1 MSEFLYAVLQAAR
14 EIIPL
19 LAMREEHLLQAGAK
33 GAGGDI
39 SIGADLLCEAIFTKH
54 LSHIGHID
62 SEESGFITAGLQVD
76 KKVDSRFAYSAAA
89 ECMDCHATAN
99 ALARNDEKT
108 AKSVEKSHDEEA
120 NAKNVSEPAKDSR
133 IVDEK
138 SGLFK
143 DSQGRALG
151 VRNRRESAEI
161 ADLSLQAESTSKKPT
176 PSPSDSKIVESKAQ
190 NVLCSQ
196 AVRRQDCE
204 NLESTFDTAP
214 ILNNSAQ
221 DSRICDEKSGLFK
234 DSQGRALGVRN
245 RRESVEIADL
255 SRKAEST
262 SKKPTPSPSD
272 SKIVELES
280 GLFKPRVGDKTDGLS
295 SSRGDEIH
303 DSSPQAES
311 PKQNKDSRAAPT
323 IVLDPLDG
331 SDNYLSNIPY
341 YGASLALC
349 DSTGA
354 VLEAAVINYC
364 SAYIIYG
371 NRHTPNATRIHI
383 FTQEQA
389 SLAPTRAKC
398 GVFEK
403 AYSYPDIARELY
415 AHKLKFR
422 SLGASALSLAY
433 ALEHNYFLFC
443 GAIRKYDALAGLF
456 LCRNLHI
463 ARGADFLL
471 VSQNKQVFGMIEQI
485 LSKHHIK
492 QI

>member
-1 MSEFLYAVLQAAR
+1 MSEFLCAVLQAAR

-39 SIGADLLCEAIFTKH
+39 SIGADLLCEEIFTKH

-62 SEESGFITAGLQVD
+62 SEESGFIAAGLQNNKDFSD
-76 KKVDSRFAYSAAA
+76 KAQTLSSRDLHQQVVAIHKSTQI
-89 ECMDCHATAN
+89 DCHADKS
-99 ALARNDEKT
+99 ARND
-108 AKSVEKSHDEEA
+108 
-120 NAKNVSEPAKDSR
+120 KNLSKPAKDS
-133 IVDEK
+133 
-138 SGLFK
+138 G
-143 DSQGRALG
+143 
-151 VRNRRESAEI
+151 
-161 ADLSLQAESTSKKPT
+161 T
-176 PSPSDSKIVESKAQ
+176 
-190 NVLCSQ
+190 
-196 AVRRQDCE
+196 
-204 NLESTFDTAP
+204 
-214 ILNNSAQ
+214 
-221 DSRICDEKSGLFK
+221 
-234 DSQGRALGVRN
+234 
-245 RRESVEIADL
+245 
-255 SRKAEST
+255 
-262 SKKPTPSPSD
+262 SPSD

-280 GLFKPRVGDKTDGLS
+280 GFFEPRKEIRLGCLS
-295 SSRGDEIH
+295 TQCGDEIH

-311 PKQNKDSRAAPT
+311 PKQNEDSRATLT

-349 DSTGA
+349 DGTGA
-354 VLEAAVINYC
+354 VLEAAVVNFC
-364 SAYIIYG
+364 SAQVIYD
-371 NRHTPNATRIHI
+371 HSSAPHASRIHI
-383 FTQEQA
+383 FTQEH
-389 SLAPTRAKC
+389 SPLAPAPAKC

-415 AHKLKFR
+415 VHKLKFR

-433 ALEHNYFLFC
+433 ALEHNFFLFC

>member
-1 MSEFLYAVLQAAR
+1 MSEFLYATLNAAR

-39 SIGADLLCEAIFTKH
+39 SIGADLLCEEIFTKH

-62 SEESGFITAGLQVD
+62 SEESGFIAAGLQVD
-76 KKVDSRFAYSAAA
+76 S
-89 ECMDCHATAN
+89 
-99 ALARNDEKT
+99 
-108 AKSVEKSHDEEA
+108 
-120 NAKNVSEPAKDSR
+120 
-133 IVDEK
+133 
-138 SGLFK
+138 
-143 DSQGRALG
+143 
-151 VRNRRESAEI
+151 NR
-161 ADLSLQAESTSKKPT
+161 D
-176 PSPSDSKIVESKAQ
+176 
-190 NVLCSQ
+190 
-196 AVRRQDCE
+196 
-204 NLESTFDTAP
+204 F
-214 ILNNSAQ
+214 
-221 DSRICDEKSGLFK
+221 
-234 DSQGRALGVRN
+234 
-245 RRESVEIADL
+245 
-255 SRKAEST
+255 
-262 SKKPTPSPSD
+262 
-272 SKIVELES
+272 
-280 GLFKPRVGDKTDGLS
+280 
-295 SSRGDEIH
+295 
-303 DSSPQAES
+303 
-311 PKQNKDSRAAPT
+311 RAALT

-349 DSTGA
+349 DDTGA

-364 SAYIIYG
+364 SAHIIYG

-383 FTQEQA
+383 FTQEQV

-415 AHKLKFR
+415 THKLKFR

-433 ALEHNYFLFC
+433 ALEHNFFLFC

-456 LCRNLHI
+456 LCRNLQI

>member
-1 MSEFLYAVLQAAR
+1 MSEFLCAVLQAAR

-39 SIGADLLCEAIFTKH
+39 SIGADLLCEEIFTKH

-62 SEESGFITAGLQVD
+62 SEESGFIAAGLQNNKDFSD
-76 KKVDSRFAYSAAA
+76 KAQTLSSRDLHQQVVAIHKSTQI
-89 ECMDCHATAN
+89 DCHAHQA
-99 ALARNDEKT
+99 ARNDDKNAT
-108 AKSVEKSHDEEA
+108 YQSVA
-120 NAKNVSEPAKDSR
+120 
-133 IVDEK
+133 
-138 SGLFK
+138 
-143 DSQGRALG
+143 
-151 VRNRRESAEI
+151 
-161 ADLSLQAESTSKKPT
+161 SLEKPT
-176 PSPSDSKIVESKAQ
+176 PKA
-190 NVLCSQ
+190 NK
-196 AVRRQDCE
+196 
-204 NLESTFDTAP
+204 P
-214 ILNNSAQ
+214 I
-221 DSRICDEKSGLFK
+221 
-234 DSQGRALGVRN
+234 
-245 RRESVEIADL
+245 
-255 SRKAEST
+255 
-262 SKKPTPSPSD
+262 
-272 SKIVELES
+272 
-280 GLFKPRVGDKTDGLS
+280 
-295 SSRGDEIH
+295 
-303 DSSPQAES
+303 
-311 PKQNKDSRAAPT
+311 

-349 DSTGA
+349 DGTGA

-364 SAYIIYG
+364 SAHIIYG

-383 FTQEQA
+383 FTQEQV

-415 AHKLKFR
+415 VHKLKFR

-433 ALEHNYFLFC
+433 ALEHNFFLFC

-471 VSQNKQVFGMIEQI
+471 VSQNKQVFGMIERI